1 MYMSSF
7 LILGSEL
14 PCFSKGISTIQALK
28 ARFHMNLTEEQLQLL
43 VENLVEHSLN
53 SLTTKIYD
61 SYQYITNGIL

>member
-1 MYMSSF
+1 
-7 LILGSEL
+7 
-14 PCFSKGISTIQALK
+14 
-28 ARFHMNLTEEQLQLL
+28 MNLTEEQLQLL